1 MPDLAPIMW
10 FSGIYQPTA
19 NTTTATMVVS
29 TSPLRRVGSTSRVV
43 NIHHCPNV
51 EGFGLAA
58 AKAVVTTTSV
68 AGRACSRATPVLM
81 AMRSA
86 MGSELLGEGP
96 VALPAVT
103 RSVAVELERAPPEVT
118 RSVPVEL
125 ERAPPEVTRS
135 VPVELERAPP
145 EVTRSV
151 PQWLRQPPGGEDSQ
165 AAHLQTRA
173 VAASWPKASQ
183 TARRVGPASATAQRA
198 G

>member
-1 MPDLAPIMW
+1 MW
-10 FSGIYQPTA
+10 FNGTNHPAVKTTDAMTA
-19 NTTTATMVVS
+19 KR
-29 TSPLRRVGSTSRVV
+29 TSPLRRVGATNRVV
-43 NIHHCPNV
+43 SIHHCPNV

-68 AGRACSRATPVLM
+68 AGRARSRATPMLM
-81 AMRSA
+81 AMRPA

-103 RSVAVELERAPPEVT
+103 RSVPVELKRAPPEVT

-125 ERAPPEVTRS
+125 K
-135 VPVELERAPP
+135 RAPP

-151 PQWLRQPPGGEDSQ
+151 PQGLRQPPGGEDSQ
-165 AAHLQTRA
+165 AAHLQTLA

>member
-1 MPDLAPIMW
+1 MW
-10 FSGIYQPTA
+10 FNGMNHPA
-19 NTTTATMVVS
+19 VTTTDAMTAKR
-29 TSPLRRVGSTSRVV
+29 TSPLRRVGATNRVV
-43 NIHHCPNV
+43 SIHHCPNV

-68 AGRACSRATPVLM
+68 AGRACSRATPMLM
-81 AMRSA
+81 AMRPA
-86 MGSELLGEGP
+86 MGSELLGEGR

-103 RSVAVELERAPPEVT
+103 RSVPVELKRAPPEVT

-125 ERAPPEVTRS
+125 KQAPPEVTRS
-135 VPVELERAPP
+135 VPVELKQAPP

-151 PQWLRQPPGGEDSQ
+151 PQGLRQTRGGEDSQ
-165 AAHLQTRA
+165 AAHLQTLA

>member
-1 MPDLAPIMW
+1 MPDLAPIMCS
-10 FSGIYQPTA
+10 SGIYQPTA
-19 NTTTATMVVS
+19 NPPPARSVVS

-86 MGSELLGEGP
+86 MGSELLGGGP

-103 RSVAVELERAPPEVT
+103 RSVAVDLERG
-118 RSVPVEL
+118 
-125 ERAPPEVTRS
+125 PPEVTRS